1 MSFQLKMKAVGSCRI
16 LVALEDVDE
25 LDEDM

>member
-1 MSFQLKMKAVGSCRI
+1 MSFQLKMKAMGSWRI